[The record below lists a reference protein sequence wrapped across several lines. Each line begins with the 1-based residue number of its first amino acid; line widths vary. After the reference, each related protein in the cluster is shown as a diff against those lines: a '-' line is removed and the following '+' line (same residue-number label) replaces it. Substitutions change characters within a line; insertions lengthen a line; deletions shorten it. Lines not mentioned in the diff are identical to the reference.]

1 MAAPA
6 RDGAASTRADAVQ
19 ISALAWLERVAR
31 VSIWVSG
38 FAYILVCGLVA
49 VAVLLRKFVG
59 STLGGIDEISIY
71 VLAIS
76 SAWAFSFTLLERA
89 HIRIDVLYNVLPTR
103 VCAILDI
110 VALAGLAWFTALL
123 TYWAGNLFVTSAQF
137 GSTANT
143 PLQTPMW
150 IPQGLWIAGLVVFLV
165 TVALLLL
172 RALWALLR
180 GDLAEIRR
188 VAGIRTVE
196 DEIEDEVGP
205 DVQAAA
211 HGHTPA
217 A

>member
-6 RDGAASTRADAVQ
+6 RDGAATRADAVQ
-19 ISALAWLERVAR
+19 ISALAWLERIAR

-49 VAVLLRKFVG
+49 VEVLLSKFVG
-59 STLGGIDEISIY
+59 ITLGGIDEISSY

-76 SAWAFSFTLLERA
+76 TAWPFSFSLLERA
-89 HIRIDVLYNVLPTR
+89 HIRIDVLYNILPTR
-103 VCAILDI
+103 VCAVLDI
-110 VALAGLAWFTALL
+110 VALAGLAWFAGLL

-150 IPQGLWIAGLVVFLV
+150 IPQGLWIAGLVLFLV
-165 TVALLLL
+165 TVALLLV
-172 RALWALLR
+172 RAVWLLAR
-180 GDLAEIRR
+180 GDVAEIRR
-188 VAGIRTVE
+188 VAGVRTVE
-196 DEIEDEVGP
+196 DEIEDEIGP